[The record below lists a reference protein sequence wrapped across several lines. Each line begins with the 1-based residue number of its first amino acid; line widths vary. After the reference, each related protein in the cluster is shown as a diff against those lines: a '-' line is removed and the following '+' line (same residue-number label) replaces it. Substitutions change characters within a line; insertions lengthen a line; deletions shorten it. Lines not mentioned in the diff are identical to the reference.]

1 MSNKYV
7 GITIGPVVE
16 TLTLSSSPM
25 ALWFSSYLFS
35 YISKSICKELINHKI
50 STSNDFVVPFV
61 NDEILNSYSYVGL
74 YHDRIIISVNEPSLS
89 KVQDVILD
97 IKKSVANSIA
107 LELSEKNVTKV
118 IDYIT
123 KYLQI
128 FAIEKDL
135 SSEENPILELSKLL
149 DAIELTKTH
158 IPVEEEN
165 YILSFMNNDNNS
177 ANKNQTLK
185 NSFLVKNIVELGPNS
200 FPLFKKNNK
209 SNDDNNVITITDI
222 ANKLV
227 STDLSIL
234 GDSPSATKI
243 SNYYAIIQADGD
255 GIGEVIKN
263 LNGNESLFSKR
274 CLDFGKRA
282 SEEIYSY
289 GGVPIYA
296 GGDDLLFIAPL
307 QGHNSKNIFDLIKLL
322 SETFNENIKTETS
335 NPSMSFGIAVHYVKF
350 PLYEAFS
357 NAIDLLF
364 GKAKKF
370 QGKNAVAINF
380 QKHSGQSFG
389 FVFRKEDQLINKFS
403 QLILATDTT
412 DNSSETSNSSLI
424 LHSVSKKIVEHSKL
438 FEIAII
444 SYMDTNEKKNCD
456 LIDNLFSNIF
466 DSEIHSDAK
475 FSGFI
480 EDIKELLKSF
490 IKSNSKGCNP
500 IIEYI
505 NQSKSSNNIHN
516 INTDNKNL
524 NQEKALDILK
534 SLDSLLRMVYFF
546 NEEKKV
552 IPR

>member
-35 YISKSICKELINHKI
+35 YISKNICKELISRKI
-50 STSNDFVVPFV
+50 VTPDDFVVPFV
-61 NDEILNSYSYVGL
+61 SDEILSSYSYVGL

-107 LELSEKNVTKV
+107 LELSGKNSTKV

-200 FPLFKKNNK
+200 FPLFKKNKK

-234 GDSPSATKI
+234 GYSPSATKI

-307 QGHNSKNIFDLIKLL
+307 QGHNSKNIFDLISLL
-322 SETFNENIKTETS
+322 SETFNTHIKTETS

-357 NAIDLLF
+357 NAISLLF

-389 FVFRKEDQLINKFS
+389 FVFRKEDQLINKIS
-403 QLILATDTT
+403 QLISEKDIS
-412 DNSSETSNSSLI
+412 DNSSDKSNSSLI

-438 FEIAII
+438 FEIAIVN
-444 SYMDTNEKKNCD
+444 YLDTIENENCD

-466 DSEIHSDAK
+466 DSEIHSNANY
-475 FSGFI
+475 SGFI
-480 EDIKELLKSF
+480 EDIKKLLKSF
-490 IKSNSKGCNP
+490 IKSNSKGENP
-500 IIEYI
+500 LIEYI
-505 NQSKSSNNIHN
+505 DQSKSSNKKDIFN
-516 INTDNKNL
+516 NTSEKN

-534 SLDSLLRMVYFF
+534 SLDSILRMVYFF

-552 IPR
+552 ISR